1 MKNLFTT
8 ALSAMFLLLFSA
20 VSAQSFEGV
29 IQYKITYENLPAEMA
44 GYESMLPSEATSTI
58 KGHLVKME
66 QPLSMGMK
74 QVTIMDNKAES
85 GVLLMDM
92 MGKKMAIVLDKESR
106 EKYEENQEEPVFKY
120 TDEKKTI
127 AGYDCKKALMILPA
141 QEGQEE
147 VTLEIFYTDK
157 IDSPGINQ
165 MKGLKGFPLEYSTS
179 NGTFLMTLTAAN
191 VEKKKINEQAFAI
204 PDGYEHMTFDQFQQ
218 SMGGMMGE

>member
-1 MKNLFTT
+1 MKNILTT
-8 ALSAMFLLLFSA
+8 ALSAMFLLIFSA

-29 IQYKITYENLPAEMA
+29 IHYKITYDNLPAEMA

-58 KGHLVKME
+58 KGHMVKME

-74 QVTIMDNKAES
+74 QVTIMDNQAES

-106 EKYEENQEEPVFKY
+106 EKYEEEQEAPEFKY
-120 TDEKKTI
+120 VDETKTI
-127 AGYDCKKALMILPA
+127 AGYKCKKALIEMPA
-141 QEGQEE
+141 EEGQEN
-147 VTLEIFYTDK
+147 VTLEIFYTDE
-157 IDSPGINQ
+157 IDSEGMNQ
-165 MKGLKGFPLEYSTS
+165 MKGLKGFPLQYSTS
-179 NGTFLMTLTAAN
+179 NGTFLMTLTADS
-191 VEKKKINEQAFAI
+191 VDKKTISEQAFAI